1 MEFIKN
7 FNNNAALVKDESDC
21 EWVVVGNGIGFGKQ
35 TGQPIDIDKIEHRY
49 KAANEQSTEVKTLT
63 QIAPEILAVVSQII
77 QYAEGQLAVNFDDYQ
92 YLILADHL
100 DFAVQRA
107 KQHIEMLDGTIR
119 WEISKMYPKEYQVAQ
134 RAAQI
139 VEEVLQIKLTTG
151 EDIFLTYH
159 FVNATSDVD
168 DLQNTIHTT
177 KLISHIV
184 DITQYLYGMTLD
196 TQSFSYNRFISHLH
210 LFIVRHIN
218 QEEIHQDDLDP
229 SFLALVQTKYPEA
242 YQTVQRI
249 NQYLIQK
256 EQWNLYADEQVYLA
270 MHILR
275 VTNREQ

>member
-1 MEFIKN
+1 MQFIKN
-7 FNNNAALVKDESDC
+7 FNNNAALVKDGCGC

-35 TGQPIDIDKIEHRY
+35 PGQPIDTNKIEHRY

-63 QIAPEILAVVSQII
+63 QIDPEVLAVVSEII
-77 QYAEGQLAVNFDDYQ
+77 TYAEQALTVTFDDYQ
-92 YLILADHL
+92 YLILADHI

-107 KQHIEMLDGTIR
+107 KQQIEMLDGTIR
-119 WEISKMYPKEYQVAQ
+119 WEISKMYAKEYQVALKAIQ
-134 RAAQI
+134 M
-139 VEEVLQIKLTTG
+139 VETALPVKLTTG

-168 DLQNTIHTT
+168 DLQNTIHVTE
-177 KLISHIV
+177 LIGQIV
-184 DITQYLYGMTLD
+184 DITQYQYGMTLD

-218 QEEIHQDDLDP
+218 HEEIHQDDLDP
-229 SFLALVQTKYPEA
+229 SFLVLVQTKYPKA
-242 YQTVQRI
+242 YQTVERI
-249 NQYLIQK
+249 NQYLSQK
-256 EQWNLYADEQVYLA
+256 EQWTLHADEQVYLA